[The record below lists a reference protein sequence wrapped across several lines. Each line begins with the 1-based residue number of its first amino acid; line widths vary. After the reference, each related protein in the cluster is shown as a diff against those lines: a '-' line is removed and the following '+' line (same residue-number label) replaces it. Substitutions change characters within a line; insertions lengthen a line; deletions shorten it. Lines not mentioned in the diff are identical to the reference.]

1 MTSPATNDTTAKVY
15 AFDVFD
21 TCVVR
26 TFARPADLFYAL
38 ARRVLTACRG
48 EENFGQEEV
57 SELAQAR
64 VAAEKR
70 AHRETSKGDINLE
83 DIYDA
88 FTELEAWRISPD
100 WMRAEEVRLEK
111 ASLRPIARTK
121 RRIAQLKGEGQRVV
135 FISDMY
141 LSKEVIQEVL
151 IGHGIA
157 TADDPLYV
165 SSELEMTKR
174 TGELFKHVLER
185 EGVQPGDLH
194 HCGDSMVGDFLAA
207 RKLGIKAELFDVSHL
222 NRFERAILD
231 DSHAPPWVYAQLAGL
246 CRAARLMCKDEGDT
260 AVTDIAANVV
270 APLLT
275 SFVLWTLQDAKQR
288 GTERLHFVAR
298 DGQIMHKIAQEL
310 AQTLNAPELHYLY
323 GSRQAWYLPSVAS
336 LEGDDLAF
344 LVLTGQSSAPR
355 HNLKRLDLKP
365 EDLEGPLRR
374 HGFAPETWD
383 EQLDEESEKRFWAF
397 IYDDEVAPVVM
408 RQAREAREVALA
420 YFEQEG
426 LLRDDKWALVDIG
439 WTLRTQASF
448 KKILGR
454 AGQPHT
460 LGYYLGISKT
470 RFSATEYGQARGF
483 WLEEFEQGVAS
494 SGIRYLFQNKGLIDQ
509 IFTMADHGSTRGYAR
524 RGNKIEPVL
533 SELKPYPQ
541 REAFLEQVHRTVTT
555 FAAELAKTPLIHE
568 GADDLKR
575 CAHLVTGMLIGNP
588 TRREAKA
595 LAWAPISDDPNELRA
610 VKLAKPLSV
619 SDLYKIAKDVAL
631 RVKDSRTA
639 NTKTVPSLFYKDLA
653 WGFSW
658 LEGSVALS
666 GLPAKFTLWTYEQAQ
681 RLNREKKVLAL
692 RVLTVPQNVSRKLS
706 KLKRW
711 RF

>member
-1 MTSPATNDTTAKVY
+1 M
-15 AFDVFD
+15 
-21 TCVVR
+21 
-26 TFARPADLFYAL
+26 
-38 ARRVLTACRG
+38 
-48 EENFGQEEV
+48 
-57 SELAQAR
+57 
-64 VAAEKR
+64 
-70 AHRETSKGDINLE
+70 
-83 DIYDA
+83 
-88 FTELEAWRISPD
+88 
-100 WMRAEEVRLEK
+100 
-111 ASLRPIARTK
+111 
-121 RRIAQLKGEGQRVV
+121 
-135 FISDMY
+135 
-141 LSKEVIQEVL
+141 
-151 IGHGIA
+151 
-157 TADDPLYV
+157 
-165 SSELEMTKR
+165 
-174 TGELFKHVLER
+174 
-185 EGVQPGDLH
+185 
-194 HCGDSMVGDFLAA
+194 
-207 RKLGIKAELFDVSHL
+207 
-222 NRFERAILD
+222 
-231 DSHAPPWVYAQLAGL
+231 
-246 CRAARLMCKDEGDT
+246 
-260 AVTDIAANVV
+260 
-270 APLLT
+270 
-275 SFVLWTLQDAKQR
+275 
-288 GTERLHFVAR
+288 
-298 DGQIMHKIAQEL
+298 
-310 AQTLNAPELHYLY
+310 
-323 GSRQAWYLPSVAS
+323 
-336 LEGDDLAF
+336 
-344 LVLTGQSSAPR
+344 
-355 HNLKRLDLKP
+355 
-365 EDLEGPLRR
+365 EGPLRR

-494 SGIRYLFQNKGLIDQ
+494 SGIKYLFQNKGLIDQ

-524 RGNKIEPVL
+524 RNDEKGSKIEPVL

-555 FAAELAKTPLIHE
+555 FAAELAKTPLVHE

-610 VKLAKPLSV
+610 VKLAKPLNV
-619 SDLYKIAKDVAL
+619 FDLYKIAKDVAL

-681 RLNREKKVLAL
+681 RVNREKKTLAL
-692 RVLTVPQNVSRKLS
+692 RVLTVPQNVSRRVS
-706 KLKRW
+706 ATLKRW